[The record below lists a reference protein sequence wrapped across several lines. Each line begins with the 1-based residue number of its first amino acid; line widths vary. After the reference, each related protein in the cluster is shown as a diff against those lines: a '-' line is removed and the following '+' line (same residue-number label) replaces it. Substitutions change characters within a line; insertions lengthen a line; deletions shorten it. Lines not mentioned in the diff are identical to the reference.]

1 MTIAEENADLKS
13 QIEALTAAQNEGQDA
28 LASVGVT
35 NEKLEKANA
44 ALVDKVA
51 QLENELADVKSEQQD
66 VEEIAGERAAEIVA
80 QQGAEPVA
88 EETEEAAK
96 PKSLDEL
103 WNEYSAI
110 ENLKDRTI
118 FYRENIK
125 PLTK

>member
-51 QLENELADVKSEQQD
+51 QLENELAEAKAEQQD

-80 QQGAEPVA
+80 QQGAAPVA

-96 PKSLDEL
+96 PKTLDEL

-110 ENLKDRTI
+110 ENLKERTV

>member
-13 QIEALTAAQNEGQDA
+13 QIEALTAAQEEGQGA
-28 LASVGVT
+28 LATVGET

-44 ALVDKVA
+44 ALVEKVA

-110 ENLKDRTI
+110 ENLKERTV

>member
-51 QLENELADVKSEQQD
+51 QLENELAEAKAEQQD

-88 EETEEAAK
+88 EETEEAAR

-103 WNEYSAI
+103 WNEYSSI
-110 ENLKDRTI
+110 ENLKERTV

>member
-44 ALVDKVA
+44 ALVEKVA
-51 QLENELADVKSEQQD
+51 QLENELAEAKAEQQD

-96 PKSLDEL
+96 PKTLDEL
-103 WNEYSAI
+103 WAEYASI
-110 ENLKDRTI
+110 KNLKEKTLFFRK
-118 FYRENIK
+118 EIK
-125 PLTK
+125 PLTN

>member
-88 EETEEAAK
+88 EETEEASK
-96 PKSLDEL
+96 PKTLDEL

-110 ENLKDRTI
+110 ENLKERTV

>member
-1 MTIAEENADLKS
+1 MTIAEENAALKS

-44 ALVDKVA
+44 ALVEKVA
-51 QLENELADVKSEQQD
+51 QLENELAEAKAEQQD

-88 EETEEAAK
+88 EETEESAK

-110 ENLKDRTI
+110 ENLKERTL

-125 PLTK
+125 PLIK

>member
-1 MTIAEENADLKS
+1 MTIAEETADLKS
-13 QIEALTAAQNEGQDA
+13 QIEALTAAQEEGQGA
-28 LASVGVT
+28 LATVGES

-96 PKSLDEL
+96 PKTLDEL

-110 ENLKDRTI
+110 ENLKERTV

>member
-44 ALVDKVA
+44 ALVEKVA

-110 ENLKDRTI
+110 ENLKERTV

>member
-44 ALVDKVA
+44 ALVEKVA
-51 QLENELADVKSEQQD
+51 QLENELAEAKAEQQD

-96 PKSLDEL
+96 PKTLDEL
-103 WNEYSAI
+103 WDEYSSI
-110 ENLKDRTI
+110 ENLKEKTLFFRK
-118 FYRENIK
+118 EIK
-125 PLTK
+125 PLTN

>member
-13 QIEALTAAQNEGQDA
+13 QIEALTAAQEEGQGA
-28 LASVGVT
+28 LATVGET

-44 ALVDKVA
+44 ALVEKVA

-88 EETEEAAK
+88 EETEESAK
-96 PKSLDEL
+96 PKSLDQL

-110 ENLKDRTI
+110 ENLKERTV

>member
-13 QIEALTAAQNEGQDA
+13 QIEALTAAQEEGQGA
-28 LASVGVT
+28 LATVGEM

-44 ALVDKVA
+44 ALVEKVA

-110 ENLKDRTI
+110 ENLKERTV

>member
-1 MTIAEENADLKS
+1 M
-13 QIEALTAAQNEGQDA
+13 
-28 LASVGVT
+28 ASVGVT

-51 QLENELADVKSEQQD
+51 QLENELAEAKAEQQD

-88 EETEEAAK
+88 EETEKAAK
-96 PKSLDEL
+96 PKTLDEL

-110 ENLKDRTI
+110 ENLKEKTLFFRK
-118 FYRENIK
+118 EIK
-125 PLTK
+125 PLTN

>member
-66 VEEIAGERAAEIVA
+66 VEEIAGDRAAEIVA

-96 PKSLDEL
+96 PKTLDEL

-110 ENLKDRTI
+110 ENLKERTV

>member
-13 QIEALTAAQNEGQDA
+13 QIEALTAAQEEGQGA
-28 LASVGVT
+28 LATVGEM

-44 ALVDKVA
+44 ALVEKVA

-88 EETEEAAK
+88 EETEESAK
-96 PKSLDEL
+96 PKTLDEL

-110 ENLKDRTI
+110 ENLKERTV

>member
-13 QIEALTAAQNEGQDA
+13 QIEALTAAQEEGQGA
-28 LASVGVT
+28 LATVGET

-44 ALVDKVA
+44 ALVEKVA

-103 WNEYSAI
+103 WDEYDAI
-110 ENLKDRTI
+110 ENLKERTV

>member
-13 QIEALTAAQNEGQDA
+13 QIEALTAAQTEGQDA
-28 LASVGVT
+28 LASVGVI

-44 ALVDKVA
+44 ALVEKVA

-103 WNEYSAI
+103 WHEYSAI
-110 ENLKDRTI
+110 ENLKERTV

>member
-13 QIEALTAAQNEGQDA
+13 QLEALQAAHNEGQGA
-28 LASVGVT
+28 LASVGET
-35 NEKLEKANA
+35 NDLLQSANA
-44 ALVDKVA
+44 VLTEQVAAL
-51 QLENELADVKSEQQD
+51 ETELANTKAEQRV

-88 EETEEAAK
+88 EETEAAK
-96 PKSLDEL
+96 PKTLDVL
-103 WNEYSAI
+103 WEEYAAI
-110 ENLKDRTI
+110 ENLKERTL

>member
-44 ALVDKVA
+44 ALVEKVA

-96 PKSLDEL
+96 PKTLDEL
-103 WNEYSAI
+103 WAEYASI
-110 ENLKDRTI
+110 KNLKEKTLFFRK
-118 FYRENIK
+118 EIK
-125 PLTK
+125 PLTN

>member
-13 QIEALTAAQNEGQDA
+13 QIEALTAAQTEGQDA

-44 ALVDKVA
+44 ALVEKVA

-88 EETEEAAK
+88 EEIEEAAK
-96 PKSLDEL
+96 PKTLDEL
-103 WNEYSAI
+103 WNEYSSI
-110 ENLKDRTI
+110 ENLKERTV

>member
-13 QIEALTAAQNEGQDA
+13 QIEALTAAQEEGQGA
-28 LASVGVT
+28 LATVGET

-44 ALVDKVA
+44 ALVEKVA
-51 QLENELADVKSEQQD
+51 QLENELAEAKAEQQD

-88 EETEEAAK
+88 EETEAAAK

-110 ENLKDRTI
+110 ENLKERTV

>member
-13 QIEALTAAQNEGQDA
+13 QIEALTAAQEEGQGA
-28 LASVGVT
+28 LATVGEMH
-35 NEKLEKANA
+35 EKLEKANA
-44 ALVDKVA
+44 ALVEKVA
-51 QLENELADVKSEQQD
+51 QLETDHPDVKRAQQD
-66 VEEIAGERAAEIVA
+66 VEEIAGERAAEIEA

-110 ENLKDRTI
+110 ENLKERTV

>member
-88 EETEEAAK
+88 EETEEAAT
-96 PKSLDEL
+96 PKTLDEL

-110 ENLKDRTI
+110 ENLKERTV

>member
-13 QIEALTAAQNEGQDA
+13 QIEALTAAQEEGQGA
-28 LASVGVT
+28 LATVGET

-44 ALVDKVA
+44 ALVEKVA
-51 QLENELADVKSEQQD
+51 QLENELADVKSEQQE

-88 EETEEAAK
+88 EETEAEK
-96 PKSLDEL
+96 PKTVEAL
-103 WNEYSAI
+103 WEEYAAI
-110 ENLKDRTI
+110 ENLKERTL
-118 FYRENIK
+118 FYRKNIK

>member
-1 MTIAEENADLKS
+1 MTIAEQNADLKS
-13 QIEALTAAQNEGQDA
+13 QIEALTAAQEEGQGA
-28 LASVGVT
+28 LATVGET

-96 PKSLDEL
+96 PKSLDQL
-103 WNEYSAI
+103 WNEYSSI
-110 ENLKDRTI
+110 ENLKERTV